1 MFITL
6 YSMIGVILGGNFM
19 QMRNIQAHE
28 KRRSGVLEKQHVGPI
43 GLIKP

>member
-28 KRRSGVLEKQHVGPI
+28 KCGVLENNTSV
-43 GLIKP
+43 L